1 MRVLDWFIKPPVK
14 ATPIV
19 PVYSAPM
26 EMIARF
32 LANGQVVWFDNNA
45 EGNIKEGFL
54 GNHIIFTI
62 QDWKS
67 SKVASAPPLVYEI
80 KDEKTYRKYRAF
92 LADASVDS
100 FRRSQDMKI
109 KALEEIEGH
118 DMQKVLDRPN
128 PHMSRYEFEY
138 GLQTYVDIVGSGYYM
153 GVRDGIADPE
163 KGKITEM
170 YLPPA
175 HHMTIHTGD
184 INNPIKE
191 WSLSSNPDK
200 KISAANVCQVRNFS
214 PRYETASQWMYGLSR
229 LFSAKG
235 IIQKYKDGA
244 ASEIGIYQ
252 NNGRQDII
260 FPKDA
265 VDPNEYSLEQ
275 MQGIRD
281 AISSKLKS
289 GGISTSTIELGSIR
303 IGFSP
308 TELGILE
315 SLQDAKVD
323 LCALYHVP
331 PELFAWGEHSTYNN
345 MTEKRK
351 IGLTD
356 AVLPELEKRKDALNH
371 WLVPS
376 YAEKSKAKLVIDY
389 DYEYFPELQADNAEI
404 VKWMQYVPLTAN
416 ERRALFKYDSKRDQN
431 ADKLMVQTNLTLLE
445 DMGLESFPGNPD
457 DNTFGG
463 NNDGN

>member
-1 MRVLDWFIKPPVK
+1 MGFKDFLGLRKP
-14 ATPIV
+14 APIV
-19 PVYSAPM
+19 QLPSYSKPM
-26 EMIARF
+26 EMIISFA
-32 LANGQVVWFDNNA
+32 ANRQVIFFDNSGQ
-45 EGNIKEGFL
+45 GNIDEGFL

-67 SKVASAPPLVYEI
+67 SKVASAPPLIYEV
-80 KDEKTYRKYRAF
+80 KDEKTYKKYRAY
-92 LADASVDS
+92 LSDPTIDS
-100 FRRSQDMKI
+100 FRRSQDLKI

-138 GLQTYVDIVGSGYYM
+138 GLQTYIDIVGAGYYM
-153 GVRDGIADPE
+153 GVRDGLDPD
-163 KGKITEM
+163 KGKIKEM

-175 HHMTIHTGD
+175 HHMTIVSGD
-184 INNPIKE
+184 IENPIKE
-191 WSLSSNPDK
+191 WFLSSSPQN
-200 KISAANVCQVRNFS
+200 KISAKNVCQVRNFS
-214 PRYETASQWMYGLSR
+214 PRYETQTQWMYGLSR

-235 IIQKYKDGA
+235 LIQKYKDGA
-244 ASEIGIYQ
+244 SAEVGIYQ

-260 FPKDA
+260 FPKEA
-265 VDPNEYSLEQ
+265 NDPNEYSLEQ

-281 AISSKLKS
+281 AISTKLKS

-303 IGFSP
+303 VGFSP
-308 TELGILE
+308 SELGILE
-315 SLQDAKVD
+315 SLKDAKVD
-323 LCALYHVP
+323 LCSLYHVP
-331 PELFAWGEHSTYNN
+331 VEIFNWGEHSTYNN

-376 YAEKSKAKLVIDY
+376 YNEKGKHKLVIDY

-404 VKWMQYVPLTAN
+404 VKWMEHVPMTAN
-416 ERRALFKYDSKRDQN
+416 ERRALFRYDTIPGEN
-431 ADKLMVQTNLTLLE
+431 NEKLMVGSNVKLLD
-445 DMGLESFPGNPD
+445 DMGIASFEG
-457 DNTFGG
+457 TFPSDSEE
-463 NNDGN
+463 N